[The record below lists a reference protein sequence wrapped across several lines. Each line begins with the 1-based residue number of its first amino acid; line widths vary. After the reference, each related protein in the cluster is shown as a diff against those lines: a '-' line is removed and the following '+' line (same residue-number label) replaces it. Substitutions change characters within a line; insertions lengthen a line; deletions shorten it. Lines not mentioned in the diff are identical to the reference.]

1 MSVSGGLWKQ
11 QQNPARPEESVLR
24 LFSLHTVRKK
34 KGASTLSSWGAAMLL
49 LRWSPKK
56 LARDF
61 FIILPH
67 VPALLMTSLIQT
79 AAHKMAALTVV
90 RSPLSNVDFLHRTIN
105 AVKKLLFISLLYF
118 FFSFFIL
125 FFFFFFFTLSLLSDY
140 LIIHIFHSSHN

>member
-1 MSVSGGLWKQ
+1 MSESDGLWKQ
-11 QQNPARPEESVLR
+11 QQNPARPEVSVLR

-34 KGASTLSSWGAAMLL
+34 KGAPIFSSWGAAMLL
-49 LRWSPKK
+49 LRSSPKK

-67 VPALLMTSLIQT
+67 VPALLTTSLIQT

-105 AVKKLLFISLLYF
+105 AVKKLLFFNL
-118 FFSFFIL
+118 L
-125 FFFFFFFTLSLLSDY
+125 FFFFFFLFFFFTLSLLSDY
-140 LIIHIFHSSHN
+140 LIFSSLCAAQ